1 MLEVDT
7 REVSN
12 SIEYIPFNNFRAILE
27 KNIARQIKVL
37 LKIHF

>member
-7 REVSN
+7 REVSD
-12 SIEYIPFNNFRAILE
+12 SVEYISLNNFPAIFE